1 MTETII
7 FNRIAERLLIEYD
20 NIFVSSEYVA
30 VPPSFPAVS
39 IEISDSYPEKNGIT
53 LGFDDEQ
60 ERFMITV
67 NAYSDLAEGK
77 TEQVKS
83 IMKTVT
89 AEMKQMYF
97 TKTTQIPVPNAQDRS
112 IYRETARYTRIIGGG
127 ENLE

>member
-7 FNRIAERLLIEYD
+7 FNRIAERLLLEYD

-30 VPPSFPAVS
+30 APPSFPAVS
-39 IEISDSYPEKNGIT
+39 IEISDCYPERNGIT

-67 NAYSDLAEGK
+67 NAYSDLADGK
-77 TEQVKS
+77 TDQVKN

-112 IYRETARYTRIIGGG
+112 IYRETARYTRVIGGG

>member
-39 IEISDSYPEKNGIT
+39 IEISDSYPERNGIT

-67 NAYSDLAEGK
+67 NAYSDLSEGK
-77 TEQVKS
+77 TEQVRS

>member
-1 MTETII
+1 MTEIII
-7 FNRIAERLLIEYD
+7 FNRIAERLLLEYD

-30 VPPSFPAVS
+30 APPSFPAVS
-39 IEISDSYPEKNGIT
+39 IEVSDCYPERKGIT
-53 LGFDDEQ
+53 LGLDDEQ

-67 NAYSDLAEGK
+67 NAYSDLADGK
-77 TEQVKS
+77 TDQVKN

-97 TKTTQIPVPNAQDRS
+97 IKTTQTPVPNAQDRS
-112 IYRETARYTRIIGGG
+112 IYRETARYTRIVGGG

>member
-7 FNRIAERLLIEYD
+7 FNKVAERLLLEYD

-39 IEISDSYPEKNGIT
+39 IEISDCYPERSGIT

-60 ERFMITV
+60 ERLMITV

-89 AEMKQMYF
+89 AEMKQMFF
-97 TKTTQIPVPNAQDRS
+97 TKTTQTPVPNAQDRS

>member
-39 IEISDSYPEKNGIT
+39 VEISDSYPERNGIT